1 MGLNKLTERQIIGTF
16 YKALSADPGNDWI
29 NSVSNYF
36 TSDQASEEY
45 AWLGQSPAMRQWIG
59 GRNAQGLREQSFSI
73 RNVHYEATIDILVRH
88 LRRDKSGQ
96 AMIRIQEM
104 ARRAN
109 THWASLLSTLIVN
122 GAATACY
129 DGQYFFDTDH
139 SEGDSGTQSNDIT
152 VDISAL
158 PVATAGTTTAPAVAE
173 MQFAIA
179 QAITQIATFKDDQGE
194 PMNEDASSFLVM
206 APPGLMNATLQAVA
220 SPVQVA
226 ETQSVLQALKQ
237 NFNIRA
243 MMNPRLSSWTAN
255 FVVFRDDS
263 YIKSFIRQEET
274 GVDLKVKGDGSEYEF
289 DNDAW
294 QFGID
299 TWRNVGYGYWQNS
312 CLVTLG

>member
-16 YKALSADPGNDWI
+16 YKALSSDPGNDWI

-206 APPGLMNATLQAVA
+206 APPGLMNAALQAVA